1 MKKII
6 LSEYNAIPENYRG
19 IWIVERWDLPDW
31 AEIREKH
38 IGKRTMMVNDN
49 GTCLLVEGIGF
60 EIVDDSTWKKPD
72 EVRQEIG
79 GLYLKFYSEQGCEP
93 HYADCVIRWCDTLE
107 TVEVRTAGC
116 GRRPRPLPLSICAG
130 RAGPRSA
137 ASPPRRR
144 TASAISSPPGR
155 WSCPGRRPCFWRTCA
170 GSCSSTRT

>member
-60 EIVDDSTWKKPD
+60 ESWM
-72 EVRQEIG
+72 
-79 GLYLKFYSEQGCEP
+79 
-93 HYADCVIRWCDTLE
+93 
-107 TVEVRTAGC
+107 TVHGK
-116 GRRPRPLPLSICAG
+116 
-130 RAGPRSA
+130 
-137 ASPPRRR
+137 SPMKSDRK
-144 TASAISSPPGR
+144 
-155 WSCPGRRPCFWRTCA
+155 
-170 GSCSSTRT
+170 

>member
-19 IWIVERWDLPDW
+19 IWTVERWDLPDW

-93 HYADCVIRWCDTLE
+93 HDAESGVSDPDHWLS
-107 TVEVRTAGC
+107 
-116 GRRPRPLPLSICAG
+116 LPSL
-130 RAGPRSA
+130 PQ
-137 ASPPRRR
+137 
-144 TASAISSPPGR
+144 
-155 WSCPGRRPCFWRTCA
+155 
-170 GSCSSTRT
+170 